1 MRMIF
6 SFICFLFLF
15 GCATTPKEYLVSH
28 ILTSTEQEAQVAL
41 NRIRAGESFESVA
54 KEVSKDPG
62 SKYKGG
68 LINYWTNT
76 NSWVPKFAM
85 EVQKLGVGQISEAP
99 FQTEYGWHIVK
110 INGIR

>member
-41 NRIRAGESFESVA
+41 NRIHAGESFESVA

-62 SKYKGG
+62 SKYRGG
-68 LINYWTNT
+68 QLKYWTT
-76 NSWVPKFAM
+76 ANSFVPRFAT
-85 EVQKLGVGQISEAP
+85 ELEQLGVGQISTAP